1 WDLGA
6 GSGSVGISAAQ
17 RVSSL
22 RIFLVDQDPIQ
33 VRLAQLN
40 SEKLSTAM
48 VIAGRSEDVMWQ
60 LPDPNAVFVGG
71 GGLEV
76 LNTLKKRLTAP
87 TFVLASFAAID
98 RAVTA
103 ANLLGRL
110 MQVMLPVGKLLPN
123 GSWRFEAENPVFLT
137 WGWLG

>member
-1 WDLGA
+1 
-6 GSGSVGISAAQ
+6 
-17 RVSSL
+17 
-22 RIFLVDQDPIQ
+22 
-33 VRLAQLN
+33 
-40 SEKLSTAM
+40 
-48 VIAGRSEDVMWQ
+48 MWQ